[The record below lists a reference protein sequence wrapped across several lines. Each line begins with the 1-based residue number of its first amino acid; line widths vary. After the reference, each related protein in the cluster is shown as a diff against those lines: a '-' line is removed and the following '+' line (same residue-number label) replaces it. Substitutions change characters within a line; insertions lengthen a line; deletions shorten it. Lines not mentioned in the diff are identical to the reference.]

1 ILSAMETCGRSV
13 DERELS
19 DAMRD
24 SGIGTPATR
33 AAILENLIARG
44 YVERQKKNLRATPKG
59 EALIDRVHPD
69 VKSPSMTGA
78 WELRLR
84 QMERNAEGLEAFME
98 GIEGYVRDVVGATMA
113 SAPAQPAGVPSQG
126 ASSYAPP
133 TAPRSD
139 VGAKELR
146 DLLRTR
152 FGHD

>member
-1 ILSAMETCGRSV
+1 LRTSRPTEGKSGARGGNAEPDVPPGLAEEDALTVVDARALDKLTRPPSPHTEATILSAMETCGRSV

-69 VKSPSMTGA
+69 VKSP
-78 WELRLR
+78 
-84 QMERNAEGLEAFME
+84 
-98 GIEGYVRDVVGATMA
+98 
-113 SAPAQPAGVPSQG
+113 
-126 ASSYAPP
+126 
-133 TAPRSD
+133 
-139 VGAKELR
+139 
-146 DLLRTR
+146 
-152 FGHD
+152 